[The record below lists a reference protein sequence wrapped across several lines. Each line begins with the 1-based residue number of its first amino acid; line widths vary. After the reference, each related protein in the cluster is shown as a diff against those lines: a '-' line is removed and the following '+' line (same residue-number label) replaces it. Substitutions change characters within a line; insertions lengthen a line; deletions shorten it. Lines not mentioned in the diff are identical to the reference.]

1 VRTFIAFALAIFA
14 ATPQPQLKLP
24 SLGESIEVSIVNVD
38 VFVTDKAG
46 NRVRGLTQDDFE
58 IYEDGKLRSITNFA
72 EYAPAA
78 PAAAHVTV
86 DGVAAPESGVVTPP
100 VETVKRQ
107 KRTIAIFVD
116 RIEMRPDKQR
126 EVFDRLRGTLRDLV
140 EEGDRVSII
149 TWERTRSLRVRQAYT
164 GDIEL
169 IDETLE
175 KLGDDPTASSTSDIE
190 EIRKADE
197 AEVARQAMLGS
208 AGIRSGSGEQ
218 PSLEAIMAA
227 DRALAEMKSKT
238 AALNALLSSMSGAEG
253 QKVLLMLSH
262 RFSMNAGHE
271 YLTPKRT
278 LGGPPGPSETH
289 YDTRKLV
296 ESVARTA
303 NANGVRIYSVYPAD
317 LPGVVVQSPED
328 NSMPQGAEAGVGGY
342 EYSVLQNELSAL
354 QVVAER
360 TGGAMTWHPAETV
373 KLLDRLPDDFA
384 SYYSLAYRATTSG
397 TDKAHSIRV
406 KMKKPGLTA
415 RSRTEFV
422 EKSADAKMSDRVVA
436 QLFGLPTPASVL
448 HVTASAKGS
457 AHASKKK
464 MTIPIAVLVPIGSLT
479 TLPEGAE
486 NRGAFSIYVVSST
499 GRGDITDVT
508 HQTQVYAIPN
518 GDLERAKQGHFTYE
532 LNVVADDKTSRVA
545 IGVLDEISKDFG
557 LTQVDF
563 AVKAP

>member
-1 VRTFIAFALAIFA
+1 MRTLIAFALAILA
-14 ATPQPQLKLP
+14 ATPQQQPKLP

-46 NRVRGLTQDDFE
+46 NRVRGLTQNDFE
-58 IYEDGKLRSITNFA
+58 IYEDGKLRPITNFA

-78 PAAAHVTV
+78 PDAAHVTV
-86 DGVAAPESGVVTPP
+86 EGVSATEDGVVTPP
-100 VETVKRQ
+100 AEVAKRQ
-107 KRTIAIFVD
+107 KRTIAVFVD

-149 TWERTRSLRVRQAYT
+149 TWERTRSLRVRQPYT

-169 IDETLE
+169 IDATLA
-175 KLGDDPTASSTSDIE
+175 KIGDDPTAGSTSDIE
-190 EIRKADE
+190 EIRRADE
-197 AEVARQAMLGS
+197 AEAEREAMLKARGSS
-208 AGIRSGSGEQ
+208 AGPGSGG
-218 PSLEAIMAA
+218 PSLEAIMLS

-271 YLTPKRT
+271 FLTPKRT
-278 LGGPPGPSETH
+278 IGGPPGPYEMH

-303 NANGVRIYSVYPAD
+303 NANGVRIYSVYPAE

-342 EYSVLQNELSAL
+342 EYEVLQNELSAL
-354 QVVAER
+354 QIVAER

-373 KLLDRLPDDFA
+373 KLLDRLPDDFS

-397 TDKAHSIRV
+397 ADKAHSIRV
-406 KMKKPGLTA
+406 KMKKPGLAA

-422 EKSADAKMSDRVVA
+422 EKSADARMGERVVA
-436 QLFGLPTPASVL
+436 QLFGLPTQASIL
-448 HVTASAKGS
+448 HVTATAKGN
-457 AHASKKK
+457 ARTSKKK
-464 MTIPIAVLVPIGSLT
+464 MTIPIAVQVPIGSLT

-486 NRGAFSIYVVSST
+486 NRGAFSVYVVSST
-499 GRGDITDVT
+499 GRGEITDVT
-508 HQTQVYAIPN
+508 HQTQVYSIPTA
-518 GDLERAKQGHFTYE
+518 DLARAKQAHFTYE
-532 LNVVADDKTSRVA
+532 LNVLADDKTSRVA

-563 AVKAP
+563 AVR

>member
-1 VRTFIAFALAIFA
+1 VRTLIAFALAILA
-14 ATPQPQLKLP
+14 ATPQQQPKLP

-58 IYEDGKLRSITNFA
+58 IYEDGKLRPITNFA

-78 PAAAHVTV
+78 PEAAHVTV
-86 DGVAAPESGVVTPP
+86 EGVAAPEAGVVTPP
-100 VETVKRQ
+100 AEVAKRQ
-107 KRTIAIFVD
+107 KRTIAVFVD

-126 EVFDRLRGTLRDLV
+126 EVFDRLRGTLRDIV

-149 TWERTRSLRVRQAYT
+149 TWERTRSLRVRQPYT

-169 IDETLE
+169 IDATLE
-175 KLGDDPTASSTSDIE
+175 KIGDDPTAGSTSDIE
-190 EIRKADE
+190 EIRRADE
-197 AEVARQAMLGS
+197 AETERLQMLSARGAPSG
-208 AGIRSGSGEQ
+208 GGSGA
-218 PSLEAIMAA
+218 PSMEAIMLS

-238 AALNALLSSMSGAEG
+238 AALNALMSSMSGADG

-262 RFSMNAGHE
+262 RFSMNVGHE

-278 LGGPPGPSETH
+278 IGGPPGVYEMH

-303 NANGVRIYSVYPAD
+303 NANGVRIYSVYPAE

-328 NSMPQGAEAGVGGY
+328 NSMPQGGEAGVGGY
-342 EYSVLQNELSAL
+342 EYEVLQNELSAL
-354 QVVAER
+354 QIVAER

-373 KLLDRLPDDFA
+373 KLLDRLPDDFS

-397 TDKAHSIRV
+397 ADKAHSIRV

-422 EKSADAKMSDRVVA
+422 EKSADARMNDRVVA
-436 QLFGLPTPASVL
+436 QLFGLPTQASVL
-448 HVTASAKGS
+448 HVTATAKGN
-457 AHASKKK
+457 ARTSKKK
-464 MTIPIAVLVPIGSLT
+464 MTIPISVEVPIGALT

-486 NRGAFSIYVVSST
+486 NRGAFSVYVVSST

-508 HQTQVYAIPN
+508 HQTQVYAIPTA
-518 GDLERAKQGHFTYE
+518 DLTRAKQGHFTYQ
-532 LNVVADDKTSRVA
+532 LNVIADDKTSRVA

-563 AVKAP
+563 ALR